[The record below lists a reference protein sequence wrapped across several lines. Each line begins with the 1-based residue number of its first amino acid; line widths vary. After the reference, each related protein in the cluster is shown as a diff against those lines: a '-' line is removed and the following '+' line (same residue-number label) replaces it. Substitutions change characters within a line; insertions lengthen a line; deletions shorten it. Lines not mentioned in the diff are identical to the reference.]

1 MQRDEYAELRSR
13 MEKRRELAK
22 QKRDEIEEVKPMV
35 FRLLLMMLWAK
46 ITGGGR

>member
-1 MQRDEYAELRSR
+1 MMDREYEKLRER
-13 MEKRRELAK
+13 IEKRRELAK
-22 QKRDEIEEVKPMV
+22 VKRDKMEEVKPMV